1 MNKRIIIIIN
11 MIKYIL
17 KINQKKERK
26 QNQFQNNNIK
36 NKMMKLL
43 LLKKIKKEAYLWKK
57 KINKNFKMKFLT
69 PKNCKRKKVNN
80 KSIKNKNFKFK
91 TNKSKRNNS
100 IMNLKMISKVLNLIT
115 I

>member
-26 QNQFQNNNIK
+26 QNQFQNNNKK

-43 LLKKIKKEAYLWKK
+43 L
-57 KINKNFKMKFLT
+57 
-69 PKNCKRKKVNN
+69 
-80 KSIKNKNFKFK
+80 
-91 TNKSKRNNS
+91 
-100 IMNLKMISKVLNLIT
+100 
-115 I
+115 